1 MVADAIQYARLAANM
16 GGGWAAILREHAK
29 CLPHTFCW
37 SSIIAL
43 PSAMDNIMECLPF
56 FLEHG
61 KFRLYGNLLNKIQE
75 RVHDFG
81 KFTTRQ
87 EIAKMLLVKTF
98 AGSFTA
104 AFPEEIERK
113 VFEQF
118 RRNYPN
124 IVVGRTNSLIS
135 MYLDMLKFLREELER
150 LLVRDRESHHRQLLL
165 QFYN

>member
-1 MVADAIQYARLAANM
+1 MPTTH
-16 GGGWAAILREHAK
+16 ILLEQHN
-29 CLPHTFCW
+29 CSPICNGQHHGV
-37 SSIIAL
+37 
-43 PSAMDNIMECLPF
+43 PSF

-124 IVVGRTNSLIS
+124 IVVGRTDSFIS
-135 MYLDMLKFLREELER
+135 MYLDTMKFLREELER